1 MTGKELMEW
10 LAEQPAEVLA
20 LPVEVVNDTC
30 EYRYRVRWIE
40 PRHGVLYVIDSRLM
54 PRANDEEVEAPED
67 QAQQPGEADE
77 DPASPW

>member
-30 EYRYRVRWIE
+30 EYRYRVRRLQ
-40 PRHGVLYVIDSRLM
+40 PRHGVLYVIDSRVM
-54 PRANDEEVEAPED
+54 PPPPEEE
-67 QAQQPGEADE
+67 GEG
-77 DPASPW
+77 